1 MLIRRILSIV
11 CLFLIWMFLKNYV
24 FIESVTSSVTE
35 HPEWPD
41 VQHHSGEL
49 IKSATRVARD
59 SLIEILEEDRRHD
72 HAARNQINFSK

>member
-1 MLIRRILSIV
+1 MWIRRILSIV

-35 HPEWPD
+35 HPEWSD

-49 IKSATRVARD
+49 MKSATRVARD
-59 SLIEILEEDRRHD
+59 SLMEVLEKDRRQD
-72 HAARNQINFSK
+72 HESRHRIIFSE